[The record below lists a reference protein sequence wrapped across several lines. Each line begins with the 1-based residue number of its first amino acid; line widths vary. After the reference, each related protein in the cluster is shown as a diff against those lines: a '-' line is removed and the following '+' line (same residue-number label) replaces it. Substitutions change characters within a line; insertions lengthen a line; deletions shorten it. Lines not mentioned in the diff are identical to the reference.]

1 MEFKGCL
8 LIVYHDRYFMDK
20 LTDNMFVFK
29 GGGVIDDFY
38 GNYSDFREKQKE
50 EEKELKSVK
59 KEKSSPVKNEAKRKV
74 SYKEKY
80 EYEQLEKEITTLE
93 KEKEELEESLLSPTI
108 SVEYIIENSKRLSEV
123 TNQIDEKSFRW
134 MELDELM

>member
-1 MEFKGCL
+1 M
-8 LIVYHDRYFMDK
+8 
-20 LTDNMFVFK
+20 N
-29 GGGVIDDFY
+29 
-38 GNYSDFREKQKE
+38 NP
-50 EEKELKSVK
+50 
-59 KEKSSPVKNEAKRKV
+59 PVKNEVKRKV